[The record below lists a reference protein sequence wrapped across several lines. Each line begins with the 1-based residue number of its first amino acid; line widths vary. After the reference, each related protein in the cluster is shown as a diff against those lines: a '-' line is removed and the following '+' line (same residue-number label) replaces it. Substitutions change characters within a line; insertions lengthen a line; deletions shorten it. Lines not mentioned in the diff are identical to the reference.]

1 MQQILGLIQKEDFFW
16 FLASDIGEQIL
27 QVVKA
32 TNLALLILNLSYFME
47 KFHVKKKIRV
57 RLRHPCARCFSMFI
71 WLFNH
76 PHTRSIN
83 CLSLEIICTP
93 LRKFT
98 K

>member
-47 KFHVKKKIRV
+47 KFHVKKKKKSQTQTSV
-57 RLRHPCARCFSMFI
+57 CQMF
-71 WLFNH
+71 LH
-76 PHTRSIN
+76 VH
-83 CLSLEIICTP
+83 LAL
-93 LRKFT
+93 
-98 K
+98 